1 MSLYI
6 DTFKRY
12 EIKYLLDERQYRE
25 LRDATSSLLLPDQ
38 YGRSTIGNIYFD
50 TPDYRMIRAS
60 IERPVYKE
68 KLRIRSYKTPSTGDT
83 VFVELKKKYK
93 GIVYKRRIDL
103 SLGEA
108 EAYLYEGGKLSAPS
122 QISRE
127 IDYVMGFYPDIG
139 PMVALYYD
147 RIAFYGT
154 EDPNLRVTIDSKLT
168 SRRTGLSLADG
179 PGGDMLLDSSL
190 RLMEL
195 KTTGS
200 IPLWLTHLLDNLQI
214 YPTSF
219 SKYGRAYQLTE
230 QGQTPNTLNERK
242 IICA

>member
-12 EIKYLLDERQYRE
+12 EMKYLLDEDQYRE
-25 LRDATSSLLLPDQ
+25 LRDATSGLLLPDQ
-38 YGRSTIGNIYFD
+38 YGRSTIGNVYFD
-50 TPDYRMIRAS
+50 TPDFRMIRAS
-60 IERPVYKE
+60 LEAPIYKE
-68 KLRIRSYKTPSTGDT
+68 KLRVRSYKTPSAGDT

-108 EAYLYEGGKLSAPS
+108 EAYLYEGEKLAAPS

-127 IDYVMGFYPDIG
+127 IDYVMDFYPGIG
-139 PMVALYYD
+139 PVVALYYD
-147 RIAFYGT
+147 RIAFCGAD
-154 EDPNLRVTIDSKLT
+154 DPNLRVTIDSKLT

-179 PGGDMLLDSSL
+179 PGGDTLLDSNL
-190 RLMEL
+190 RLMEI

-200 IPLWLTHLLDNLQI
+200 IPLWLAHLLDSLKI

-219 SKYGRAYQLTE
+219 SKYGRAYQLAE
-230 QGQTPNTLNERK
+230 QGQAPNALNERK